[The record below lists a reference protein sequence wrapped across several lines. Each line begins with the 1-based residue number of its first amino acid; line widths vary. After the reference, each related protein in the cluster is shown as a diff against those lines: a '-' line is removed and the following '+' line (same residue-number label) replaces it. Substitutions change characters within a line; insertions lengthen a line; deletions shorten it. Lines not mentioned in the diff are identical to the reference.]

1 MKDRRRLRIEPLL
14 AAAWHK
20 VSGIKGE
27 LTWVI
32 VGQALSGIAGLAG
45 VRIMTG
51 LVSPMVYGEVALG
64 MTLALLISQCVFG
77 PLTNGVA
84 RFYAP
89 ALERHDVGG
98 YLEAA
103 RRLASSIAVAVACLA
118 VVLSVA
124 ARVLGMSAWIQM
136 GLATLLFALLTGYN
150 QLLSAIQNAARQRSI
165 VALHQGI
172 ESWARI
178 AFAALLVLL
187 LGPTSTNAIVGY
199 VVGII
204 LVLASQYFFFLRIRG
219 RAALQARATPPAA
232 TQPVAADWHE
242 QILRYSWPFYT
253 WSIFTWAQYSSDRW
267 ALGLYTSARDVGLF
281 TALFQLGNNPITMA
295 STMVMQLLAPI
306 FYQRAGDGTD
316 AQRNARVGG
325 LSWRLTL
332 LVLAL
337 TGIAVAVAGLFHAQI
352 FHLLVAEKYAVISPL
367 LPYTLL
373 AGGIFAA
380 SQLLELSLMSQMKT
394 QLLIYAK
401 ITAALLGITLNFAGA
416 RRYGVGGVVA
426 AGVVTWSFYFLWM
439 VFLARSRRS

>member
-1 MKDRRRLRIEPLL
+1 MARDVADTRAVTMRYLLRIRQLV
-14 AAAWHK
+14 AAAWRK
-20 VSGIKGE
+20 VSGIKAE
-27 LTWVI
+27 LSWLF
-32 VGQALSGIAGLAG
+32 VGQALSGVAGLAG

-51 LVSPMVYGEVALG
+51 LLSPMIYGEVALG

-89 ALERHDVGG
+89 ASERQDIGG
-98 YLEAA
+98 YLDAA
-103 RRLASSIAVAVACLA
+103 RRLALSIAVAVGGLA
-118 VVLSVA
+118 ALLSIA
-124 ARVLGMSAWIQM
+124 ARMAGMSVWIPL
-136 GLATLLFALLTGYN
+136 GLATVLFALLTGYN

-187 LGPTSTNAIVGY
+187 FGPTSTNAIVGY
-199 VVGII
+199 VIGII
-204 LVLASQYFFFLRIRG
+204 LVLASQYFFFQRIRG
-219 RAALQARATPPAA
+219 RSV
-232 TQPVAADWHE
+232 TQPVTTDWHG
-242 QILRYSWPFYT
+242 QILTYSWPFYT

-267 ALGLYTSARDVGLF
+267 ALGLYASARDVGLY

-295 STMVMQLLAPI
+295 STMVLQLLAPI
-306 FYQRAGDGTD
+306 FYQRAGDGND
-316 AQRNARVGG
+316 ASRNARVGG

-337 TGIAVAVAGLFHAQI
+337 TGIAVGLAALLHAQI

-394 QLLIYAK
+394 RMLIYAK
-401 ITAALLGITLNFAGA
+401 ITAALLGIALNFAGA

-426 AGVVTWSFYFLWM
+426 AGVVTWTFYFLWM
-439 VFLARSRRS
+439 LHLARAERS

>member
-1 MKDRRRLRIEPLL
+1 
-14 AAAWHK
+14 
-20 VSGIKGE
+20 
-27 LTWVI
+27 
-32 VGQALSGIAGLAG
+32 
-45 VRIMTG
+45 
-51 LVSPMVYGEVALG
+51 VYGEVALG

-103 RRLASSIAVAVACLA
+103 RRLASSIAVAVAGLA

-124 ARVLGMSAWIQM
+124 ARVLGMSGWIPM

-204 LVLASQYFFFLRIRG
+204 LVLASQYFFFQRIRG
-219 RAALQARATPPAA
+219 RVVLQSRA
-232 TQPVAADWHE
+232 TQPAAADWHG

-267 ALGLYTSARDVGLF
+267 ALGLYASAREVGLF

-337 TGIAVAVAGLFHAQI
+337 TGIAVAVTGLFHAQI

-401 ITAALLGITLNFAGA
+401 ITAALVGITLNFAGA